1 MHLFADPYAYHFTC
15 FSPRLCVLAR
25 MRALHSRLLPLFQ
38 VLPSV
43 VVQEA
48 AASAEVKAA
57 VLQVLVQ
64 VRRGEGGAGV
74 W

>member
-1 MHLFADPYAYHFTC
+1 MHLFADPC
-15 FSPRLCVLAR
+15 FLVASSPTLYGMLACTLIR
-25 MRALHSRLLPLFQ
+25 CLQ

-48 AASAEVKAA
+48 KGSAEVKAA

-64 VRRGEGGAGV
+64 VREG
-74 W
+74 